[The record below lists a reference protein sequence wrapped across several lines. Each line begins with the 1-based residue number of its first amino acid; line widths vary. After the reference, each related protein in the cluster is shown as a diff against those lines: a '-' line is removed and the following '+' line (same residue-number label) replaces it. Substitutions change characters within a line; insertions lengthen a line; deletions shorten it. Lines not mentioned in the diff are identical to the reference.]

1 MAKKI
6 RQYACLIV
14 AVVVYFLIHEG
25 AHALVALYYG
35 VFKSIR
41 FLGVGVQVV
50 VNHEAMTETQIGI
63 FCLVGVL
70 SALIAG
76 WVLLLMSRSICSS
89 KSAYVRTLGWYVTM
103 VLLVLDPL
111 YLSVLYPY
119 VGGGDMNGIQLL
131 VPEAAAQI
139 TFGALLVINV
149 IALVALAYKPYK
161 KSFQTA

>member
-70 SALIAG
+70 STLIAG
-76 WVLLLMSRSICSS
+76 WVMLLMSRSICSS
-89 KSAYVRTLGWYVTM
+89 KFAYVRTLGWYVTM
-103 VLLVLDPL
+103 VLLILDPL